1 MSGTGSHWR
10 GAGDQPTTQRAVL
23 IGPVSGMKRLFNGFG
38 QKKPRQ
44 VRKGRSRGFR
54 GIGRKLNNGAQCI
67 GQGSVKV
74 VDQSAYL

>member
-1 MSGTGSHWR
+1 
-10 GAGDQPTTQRAVL
+10 
-23 IGPVSGMKRLFNGFG
+23 MKRLFNGFG